1 MRYYILLLVIF
12 MGSCKKDLLHWQKV
26 QQLNS
31 NTTSRLN
38 HIQFLGSGICI
49 IAGGVEFVQSEI
61 VRSVDGGYNFTA
73 SSDTNAPKEM
83 FGMGLSANGNIYL
96 SGVDGDVLHSA
107 DSGKTWKYNRIPD
120 FLVYYG
126 GSFPTPDTG
135 IFASTVLERQC
146 TITRVDSNFNIL
158 DAQTFLFGINNIYMV
173 SATTGYVI
181 GYGTVMKT
189 TDRGNNWIVQDVV
202 GDNFMA
208 MDIHGDEIWM
218 CGYAGSVYHTT
229 DGGAHWQKQRNGNDI
244 TLPRYDLLDIKF
256 KDEQNG
262 WAVCDDGKVLHSD
275 DGGNHWEEYD
285 RFTTNA
291 LRSIAICPN
300 NDLLVAG
307 DNGSIFRIVP
317 Q

>member
-49 IAGGVEFVQSEI
+49 IAGGVEFDQSEI

-73 SSDTNAPKEM
+73 GSDTNAPKEM
-83 FGMGLSANGNIYL
+83 FGMGLSANGTIYL
-96 SGVDGDVLHSA
+96 SAVDGDVLHSA

-146 TITRVDSNFNIL
+146 TITRVDSNFNII

-229 DGGAHWQKQRNGNDI
+229 DGGAHWQKMRNGNDI
-244 TLPRYDLLDIKF
+244 TLPRYDLLDIVF